1 MIKILKNILKVIH
14 SIIWW
19 IDWLVILAL
28 GLFFDAVV
36 WPGNREMYRKSEHFW
51 AWSLMKI
58 GGIHLEI
65 KGRENLPKNE
75 TVVYMPNHQ
84 SDLDWP
90 IIFRVVPG
98 QYLFLAKQE
107 LFETPVFGA
116 YMRIQEYIPIERS
129 NIRNS
134 YKTYQTI
141 MTLIKSGNSIVIFP
155 EGTRSF
161 NDNLGKFKPSS
172 FSILQETRVR
182 VVPICIDG
190 STKIQRKGSKSI
202 NPGKVKI
209 TILPPVSFDDLYALE
224 NKEFSQTA
232 SNRVREALMEA
243 LGKKE
248 EDETTEPQ
256 QRTIA

>member
-1 MIKILKNILKVIH
+1 MKKILKVIH

-36 WPGNREMYRKSEHFW
+36 WPGNREMYRKSEQFW

-65 KGRENLPKNE
+65 EGQENLPGDE

-90 IIFRVVPG
+90 IIFRVIPG

-107 LFETPVFGA
+107 LFNAPVFGA
-116 YMRIQEYIPIERS
+116 YMKLQEYIPIERS
-129 NIRNS
+129 NIRKS

-141 MTLIKSGNSIVIFP
+141 ITLIRSGTSIVIFP

-161 NDNLGKFKPSS
+161 DDNLGKFKPSS

-182 VVPICIDG
+182 VVPIAIDG
-190 STKIQRKGSKSI
+190 STNIQRRGTKSI
-202 NPGKVKI
+202 TPGTVKI
-209 TILPPVSFDDLYALE
+209 KILPPVNFEDLYSLE
-224 NKEFSQTA
+224 NKAFSA
-232 SNRVREALMEA
+232 EAANRVREVLLTAL
-243 LGKKE
+243 
-248 EDETTEPQ
+248 DSNN
-256 QRTIA
+256 